1 MLSRMCESSQS
12 NKTIK
17 QTVLNMKNISPDD
30 GQLAY
35 LCPGSERWQALDEG
49 TFISISHPE
58 EISSYKLNEEDYRKL
73 HLSKETLSEILL
85 KSLQLPNL
93 SLFAGSG
100 TSLAEVGGPSMW
112 NLWQRSMLID
122 PNATKDD
129 FTFNLLKPDAET
141 TIKAVKYTETANP
154 NIEHFLSQCDSYL
167 SFNEDSDIEKFINS
181 VKEIIVNECSSFID
195 REGSDLSAY
204 ELLLQKLARRRV
216 RDPRLKIFTTNYDM
230 CFETAASN
238 LGLMVVDGFS
248 YTRIREFN
256 GRYFNYDVVRRDV
269 DSNEYVEGIFQ
280 LYKLHGSVSWE
291 RKDKNIIES
300 NGHLPQN
307 AVLIYPA
314 KGKYQQAFIQP
325 HLELLSRFLE
335 ALRQPNSCLLI
346 AGFGF
351 NDDHLS
357 EPIISAVRSNPGLKL
372 IISDFRVA
380 SNIGNSGVITSPY
393 WKELSELSLRGYDIH
408 FINGSFSKFASL
420 IPNLRALSPADHLV
434 KAVKIAG
441 KQI

>member
-1 MLSRMCESSQS
+1 MRKSSFTF
-12 NKTIK
+12 KGTGM
-17 QTVLNMKNISPDD
+17 TNISPKE

-35 LCPGSERWQALDEG
+35 LCPGSKSWQALEESS
-49 TFISISHPE
+49 FIAINHPE
-58 EISSYKLNEEDYRKL
+58 KDSAYKLTEEDCKKL
-73 HLSKETLSEILL
+73 HSSKEILSDIIL

-112 NLWQRSMLID
+112 NLWQKSMLLD
-122 PNATKDD
+122 PNAAKND
-129 FTFNLLKPDAET
+129 FTFNKLKQDAET
-141 TIKAVKYTETANP
+141 TVKTVKYTETVNP

-167 SFNEDSDIEKFINS
+167 SFNEDLGVEKFINS
-181 VKEIIVNECSSFID
+181 VKEIIVNECSLFIGK
-195 REGSDLSAY
+195 EKSDISAY

-248 YTRIREFN
+248 YTRVRKFD
-256 GRYFNYDVVRRDV
+256 GRYFNYDVVRRDL

-300 NGHLPQN
+300 NGCKPQDT
-307 AVLIYPA
+307 VLIYPA

-335 ALRQPNSCLLI
+335 SLRQPNSCLLI

-357 EPIISAVRSNPGLKL
+357 EPIISAVKSNPGLKL

-380 SNIGNSGVITSPY
+380 YHI
-393 WKELSELSLRGYDIH
+393 
-408 FINGSFSKFASL
+408 
-420 IPNLRALSPADHLV
+420 
-434 KAVKIAG
+434 
-441 KQI
+441 